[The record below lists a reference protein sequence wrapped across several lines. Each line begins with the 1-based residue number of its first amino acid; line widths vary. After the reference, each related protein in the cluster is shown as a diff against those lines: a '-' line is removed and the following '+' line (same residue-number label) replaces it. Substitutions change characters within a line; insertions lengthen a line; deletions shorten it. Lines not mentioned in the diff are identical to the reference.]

1 MVPLNAGSGSHVSS
15 IRDECGSIDSVFHS
29 MSKADLAARVTYAL
43 QLGSKTKIRPL
54 TADSKSIIALH
65 HFLNTKHDNTPL
77 TDAGEKVVATKM
89 LPLAFKVGV
98 STSPLCV

>member
-1 MVPLNAGSGSHVSS
+1 MSS
-15 IRDECGSIDSVFHS
+15 TGDECGSIDSVFHS
-29 MSKADLAARVTYAL
+29 MSRSDLAARVTYAL

-65 HFLNTKHDNTPL
+65 HFLNTKHHNTPL
-77 TDAGEKVVATKM
+77 TDAGEKVVSTKM
-89 LPLAFKVGV
+89 LPLAFKVGT